1 MSHSPD
7 HAGFLDKSGGKFMA
21 RNQTRWFELRG
32 VKLHYYKN
40 KPTNESERENPTGTI
55 DLRHTRCVDNPKDKF
70 SWIIT
75 GPNLS
80 KNYTLLAGSDEE
92 KKIWVYKMEHPNTKY
107 GGVQIKNA
115 EEEGQSKSGE
125 TKPIFGKVKVTRDD
139 FHIVRVIGKGSFGKV
154 MEVVHKSTQK
164 TYAMKEMSKEVI
176 ERENLLEHIF
186 AEKSILQKISHPYIV
201 SLHFAFQSKD
211 KLYLILDFLSGGELF
226 FHLKQNQQFD
236 EPRAMF
242 YAAQIGHALGHL
254 HSLDIIYRD
263 LKPENAVLDKDG
275 HVCLTDFGLAKTN
288 VSATDAAQTFCG
300 TPEYLAPE
308 FLRGGGHGKAVD
320 WWSLGILIYEM
331 LVGIP
336 PFYSE
341 NVDHMYEHIL
351 KKPLE
356 FDPDVSPQ
364 AQDLITKLLDRN
376 PETRLQD
383 VKVYMAHPFFKG
395 FNWTAMIQ
403 RQLPPPFVPD
413 ADPEKNFDEEF
424 TSLAPRLS
432 VAQNYGP
439 SKDMAKFSYDGIGGG
454 GEKLPDL

>member
-1 MSHSPD
+1 MSASVPPD
-7 HAGFLDKSGGKFMA
+7 HAGFLDKTGGKFIA
-21 RNQTRWFELRG
+21 KNQTRWFELRG
-32 VKLHYYKN
+32 TKLHYYKTR
-40 KPTNESERENPTGTI
+40 PTTDEEREETTGTI
-55 DLRHTRCVDNPKDKF
+55 DLRHTTLTDNPKEKF
-70 SWIIT
+70 SWSII

-80 KNYTLLAGSDEE
+80 KTYTLLAASEE
-92 KKIWVYKMEHPNTKY
+92 DKKQWIYKMEHPNLNY
-107 GGVQIKNA
+107 GGKEINGNNA
-115 EEEGQSKSGE
+115 DGKPPAE
-125 TKPIFGKVKVTRDD
+125 TKPIYGKVKVTPDD
-139 FHIVRVIGKGSFGKV
+139 FHVVRVIGKGSFGKV
-154 MEVVHKSTQK
+154 MEVVHKATNK
-164 TYAMKEMSKEVI
+164 TYAMKEMSKIDI
-176 ERENLLEHIF
+176 ERQNLLEHIF

-201 SLHFAFQSKD
+201 SLHFAFQSKE

-226 FHLKQNQQFD
+226 FHLSNTKFP
-236 EPRAMF
+236 EPRARF

-275 HVCLTDFGLAKTN
+275 NVCLTDFGLAKTN
-288 VSATDAAQTFCG
+288 VSAQDAAQTFCG

-341 NVDHMYEHIL
+341 NLDHMYELIL
-351 KKPLE
+351 QKPLD
-356 FDPDVSPQ
+356 FSGDARDVSPQ

-395 FNWTAMIQ
+395 LNWDALARREI
-403 RQLPPPFVPD
+403 PAPFIPD
-413 ADPEKNFDEEF
+413 KDPEKNFDKEF

-432 VAQNYGP
+432 VAASSN
-439 SKDMAKFSYDGIGGG
+439 SHAKDMVQFSYDRAS
-454 GEKLPDL
+454 K